1 MDCPPLRDH
10 ERRFGKQGLHAFRS
24 QQEGCWWLGGQ
35 RCLSGD
41 LSLISKIHIVEE
53 NGLPQTVPSPP
64 TQHNSAPTL
73 TPNKFISK
81 YMSENV

>member
-1 MDCPPLRDH
+1 
-10 ERRFGKQGLHAFRS
+10 
-24 QQEGCWWLGGQ
+24 
-35 RCLSGD
+35 LSGD